1 MKTFRLIAAS
11 AAILLVAACAHDN
24 LLPAKMEENPVA
36 EQPESATDAIPG
48 QLIIKVTEE
57 LAAEIESVA
66 DSGGIV
72 NPVAVKSMS
81 DAPLEI
87 HSMKRLFPYAGK
99 FEART
104 RAEGLHKWYVVE
116 YDKAVATRSA
126 ASAIALPGVT
136 EVEIPRKIALV
147 GNPEVV
153 SYVTPQRNA
162 SDETTVFND
171 PMLADQWHY
180 YNDGTVTGSVSGCD
194 INVVPVWERYTT
206 GNPDVIV
213 SVVDGGIDFRHED
226 LADNMWENP
235 EESGNR
241 KFGYNFVTNGPL
253 VTSDDHGTHVAG
265 TMAAVNNNGI
275 GVCGVAGGNAAAGQ
289 SGVKLMSCQIFQ
301 GEDQGNGA
309 TAIKWGADHG
319 AVISQNSWG
328 YTDATSTPQ
337 STKEAIDYFIKYA
350 GMDENG
356 VQTGPMQGGLVVF
369 AAGNDNASIS
379 YPAEYENVVAVS
391 AVGADYQRAYYSNY
405 GQWADIAAPGGDVRK
420 GNQVVSTLPENR
432 YGRMQGT
439 SMACPHVSGIAALIV
454 SRFGG
459 PGFTVEALKERLLN
473 NVTDISGYNRSHYL
487 GNGLAN
493 TYLAIAGSG
502 GTPPE
507 TPTNLEASASANNV
521 TISVDVPS
529 DEDDMTPYSI
539 IVHYGTSPE
548 LDENSMF
555 ALFYVGRLNAGDR
568 LTGTIGGLD
577 FETTYYFSAVASD
590 LAANRS
596 EFSNTVSL
604 TTGTN
609 TAPVIESLSDN
620 SLSIK
625 PHESAEFSYSCNDP
639 DGHFYNIEL
648 EPGSE
653 AAVLDTLVR
662 NEPKIRI
669 TGANAPSGTYTARLT
684 VTDIYGASTSAEAEY
699 TILENHEPY
708 LVKEFE
714 DMVFGSR
721 TNGTLTFPASEYFGD
736 DDGEQLSY
744 EIGLSNSS
752 VLNFTYARGMFN
764 LTTMNYGYC
773 DVTVKATDVRGAA
786 AETSFRVLVKD
797 GDAAVDTYPNPV
809 TDVLYLRTG
818 EDSEVSYS
826 VFASSGRRVLSGT
839 VQISPFSPAAIDV
852 SELAG
857 GIYRME
863 ISIGEENITRTFVKL

>member
-265 TMAAVNNNGI
+265 TIAAVNNNGI

-420 GNQVVSTLPENR
+420 GNLTVTLSVRKTGGAYALSFHTE
-432 YGRMQGT
+432 GT
-439 SMACPHVSGIAALIV
+439 VTVPCDRCLDDLELPVETDDRLIV
-454 SRFGG
+454 KLGTDFAEEEDIITVPEEDGYINVGWYIYEFIMLSLPIKHVHAPGECNAAMTEILSRHLA
-459 PGFTVEALKERLLN
+459 TETAEE
-473 NVTDISGYNRSHYL
+473 TD
-487 GNGLAN
+487 
-493 TYLAIAGSG
+493 
-502 GTPPE
+502 
-507 TPTNLEASASANNV
+507 
-521 TISVDVPS
+521 PS
-529 DEDDMTPYSI
+529 DEEED
-539 IVHYGTSPE
+539 
-548 LDENSMF
+548 
-555 ALFYVGRLNAGDR
+555 
-568 LTGTIGGLD
+568 
-577 FETTYYFSAVASD
+577 
-590 LAANRS
+590 
-596 EFSNTVSL
+596 
-604 TTGTN
+604 TTGN
-609 TAPVIESLSDN
+609 GDIDPRWNDLRKILDN
-620 SLSIK
+620 
-625 PHESAEFSYSCNDP
+625 N
-639 DGHFYNIEL
+639 
-648 EPGSE
+648 
-653 AAVLDTLVR
+653 
-662 NEPKIRI
+662 
-669 TGANAPSGTYTARLT
+669 
-684 VTDIYGASTSAEAEY
+684 
-699 TILENHEPY
+699 
-708 LVKEFE
+708 
-714 DMVFGSR
+714 
-721 TNGTLTFPASEYFGD
+721 
-736 DDGEQLSY
+736 
-744 EIGLSNSS
+744 
-752 VLNFTYARGMFN
+752 
-764 LTTMNYGYC
+764 
-773 DVTVKATDVRGAA
+773 
-786 AETSFRVLVKD
+786 
-797 GDAAVDTYPNPV
+797 
-809 TDVLYLRTG
+809 
-818 EDSEVSYS
+818 
-826 VFASSGRRVLSGT
+826 
-839 VQISPFSPAAIDV
+839 
-852 SELAG
+852 
-857 GIYRME
+857 
-863 ISIGEENITRTFVKL
+863 

>member
-265 TMAAVNNNGI
+265 TIAAVNNNGI

-502 GTPPE
+502 GTPVPR
-507 TPTNLEASASANNV
+507 SAGAR
-521 TISVDVPS
+521 
-529 DEDDMTPYSI
+529 
-539 IVHYGTSPE
+539 
-548 LDENSMF
+548 
-555 ALFYVGRLNAGDR
+555 GRPG
-568 LTGTIGGLD
+568 
-577 FETTYYFSAVASD
+577 
-590 LAANRS
+590 
-596 EFSNTVSL
+596 
-604 TTGTN
+604 
-609 TAPVIESLSDN
+609 TAP
-620 SLSIK
+620 
-625 PHESAEFSYSCNDP
+625 
-639 DGHFYNIEL
+639 
-648 EPGSE
+648 
-653 AAVLDTLVR
+653 
-662 NEPKIRI
+662 
-669 TGANAPSGTYTARLT
+669 
-684 VTDIYGASTSAEAEY
+684 
-699 TILENHEPY
+699 
-708 LVKEFE
+708 
-714 DMVFGSR
+714 
-721 TNGTLTFPASEYFGD
+721 
-736 DDGEQLSY
+736 
-744 EIGLSNSS
+744 
-752 VLNFTYARGMFN
+752 
-764 LTTMNYGYC
+764 
-773 DVTVKATDVRGAA
+773 
-786 AETSFRVLVKD
+786 
-797 GDAAVDTYPNPV
+797 
-809 TDVLYLRTG
+809 LRTG
-818 EDSEVSYS
+818 GT
-826 VFASSGRRVLSGT
+826 GR
-839 VQISPFSPAAIDV
+839 PPPPAGRPAG
-852 SELAG
+852 AG
-857 GIYRME
+857 GAG
-863 ISIGEENITRTFVKL
+863 SSQFVS